1 MSPAAS
7 PSLSVS
13 RLPAVAGKARVYLR
27 PVGLAAGSEAE
38 ALLAAGDARRLAGG
52 PFAFTACQ
60 VYLREAGRI
69 RSAVASVVE
78 IEAWSERL
86 EPPARG
92 AVAERLMHLTAPR
105 RGFDGAALGRP
116 RIMGVVNVTPDS
128 FSDPGRYLDPGRAV
142 AHGRRLAAEGA
153 QILDV
158 GGESTRP
165 GAEPVHAE
173 VELERVAP
181 VLEGLNGAEL
191 GAELSID
198 TRHSAVMAA
207 ALERGVRI
215 INDVTALTGDPDSL
229 ATAAGS
235 GAGIVLMHKQGDPE
249 IMNLEPVYEQAA
261 LDVFD
266 YLAARV
272 EVCLAAGIARERLI
286 VDPGIGFGKR
296 GAHNLDILR
305 SLTLYHALGC
315 PVLLGV
321 SRKGL
326 TGELERQRPPEERLA
341 GSIAAAV
348 WALDQGVQ
356 ILRVHDVAETRQAL
370 DVWERLVGL
379 A

>member
-1 MSPAAS
+1 MGAAVP

-13 RLPAVAGKARVYLR
+13 RLPAAAGEARVYLR
-27 PVGLAAGSEAE
+27 PVGLAVGSEAE

-52 PFAFTACQ
+52 PFAFAACQ
-60 VYLREAGRI
+60 VYLRETGRI
-69 RSAVASVVE
+69 RTAVASVAE

-92 AVAERLMHLTAPR
+92 QVADRLRHLTARR
-105 RGFDGAALGRP
+105 RGFDGAPLGRP

-128 FSDPGRYLDPGRAV
+128 FSEAGRFLDPERAV
-142 AHGRRLAAEGA
+142 AHGRRLIAEGA
-153 QILDV
+153 EILDV

-165 GAEPVHAE
+165 GAEPVTAE
-173 VELERVAP
+173 VELGRVVP
-181 VLEGLNGAEL
+181 VLDGLA
-191 GAELSID
+191 ASDPRPVLSID
-198 TRHSAVMAA
+198 TRHGAVMAA
-207 ALERGVRI
+207 ALDRGARL
-215 INDVTALTGDPDSL
+215 INDVTALTGDPASL
-229 ATAAGS
+229 PTAAAS
-235 GAGIVLMHKQGDPE
+235 DAAVVLMHMQGAPKT
-249 IMNLEPVYEQAA
+249 MNLEPAYEQAA

-266 YLAARV
+266 YLAERV
-272 EVCLAAGIARERLI
+272 EACLAAGIGRERLF

-315 PVLLGV
+315 PVLLGL

-326 TGELERQRPPEERLA
+326 TGELDRRRPPEERLP
-341 GSIAAAV
+341 GSIAAAA

-356 ILRVHDVAETRQAL
+356 VLRVHDVAETRQAL
-370 DVWERLVGL
+370 EVWEALVGL